1 MHEEIFLPTQGNSK
15 QSVMNQLQWVFGMF
29 SFSSNVPSKVVEL
42 GSHGTTTIILDG
54 ALLEDK

>member
-1 MHEEIFLPTQGNSK
+1 MKKCLFPTQGNSK